1 MVPARRCFWKEDH
14 PMATKTK
21 TAGHTFKNAA
31 ETVAKN
37 GADAFK
43 NGFEKGV
50 KGYDQALGFSKETVE
65 AYLKAA
71 NAAGKGVETFQNE
84 MYLFSKHSVEETIAA
99 TKAVLGAKSVHEA
112 IEIQSDF
119 AKSAFDTY
127 VGQVNRM
134 NEIMLSVTKEA
145 FEPIQ
150 GRIQA
155 WAEVVQT
162 ARHG

>member
-1 MVPARRCFWKEDH
+1 
-14 PMATKTK
+14 MATKMK
-21 TAGHTFKNAA
+21 AAGDRMKDAA
-31 ETVAKN
+31 ETMAMN
-37 GADAFK
+37 GADAVK
-43 NGFEKGV
+43 NGFEKAV
-50 KGYDQALGFSKETVE
+50 KGYDQVLGFGKETVE

-71 NAAGKGVETFQNE
+71 NVAGKGVEILQNE
-84 MYLFSKHSVEETIAA
+84 MYSFSKQSVEETLAV
-99 TKAVLGAKSVHEA
+99 TRAVLGAKSVHEA

-127 VGQVNRM
+127 VGQINRM
-134 NEIMLSVTKEA
+134 NEIMLSTTKEA

-162 ARHG
+162 ARAA

>member
-1 MVPARRCFWKEDH
+1 
-14 PMATKTK
+14 MATKMK
-21 TAGHTFKNAA
+21 AAGDRMKDAA
-31 ETVAKN
+31 ETMAMN
-37 GADAFK
+37 GADAVK
-43 NGFEKGV
+43 NGFEKAV
-50 KGYDQALGFSKETVE
+50 KGYDQVLGFGKETVE

-71 NAAGKGVETFQNE
+71 NVAGKGVETMQNE
-84 MYLFSKHSVEETIAA
+84 MYSFSKQSVEETLAV
-99 TKAVLGAKSVHEA
+99 TRAVLGARTVHEA

-127 VGQVNRM
+127 VGQINRM
-134 NEIMLSVTKEA
+134 NEIMLSTTKEA

-162 ARHG
+162 ARAA